1 MRVPKRLTLLL
12 TIAGVLVWSDARS
25 LQAHRLGIGIVAG
38 DPTGLSGKY
47 WLAPDHA
54 LDLTV
59 AWTFGDYFHLH
70 STYLLHFRKVIPEP
84 EWAAYAGIGGRLKLR
99 RRSGTD
105 RGSRFG
111 VRLSGGIDYSYP
123 PFEAFLEIGPTFEL
137 APETALEFEGGVGA
151 RVFFLSKKK

>member
-1 MRVPKRLTLLL
+1 MRLFRLL
-12 TIAGVLVWSDARS
+12 TILLTIGGVLVWSDART
-25 LQAHRLGIGIVAG
+25 LEARRFGIGIVAG

-47 WLAPDHA
+47 WITDEHA
-54 LDLTV
+54 LDFTG

-70 STYLLHFRKVIPEP
+70 STYLFHFSRLIPEP

-105 RGSRFG
+105 TGSRFG

-123 PFEAFLEIGPTFEL
+123 PFEAFLEIAPTFEL